1 MRQAWVVPL
10 AFEVVRPAVPR
21 PGRKRSFQVDCRT
34 SPIEGSPLGWWS
46 GRTGNPRRVGGGRV
60 AALVESTRVLGERG
74 FDNQLLVGVLTD
86 GREVLLR
93 QSSQPAPSP
102 AARATFLSIHDV
114 GAPHLYAANDTGA
127 VLVDFVPGETLA
139 AMARRGGLGDRE
151 WRMVGAAYRRIHAVQ
166 FPAPLRGHFGP
177 ERLEL
182 TLEDPVDLLHSK
194 VEAAEPAVH
203 AEWPVMVPL
212 LDELRRRIDAR
223 ADELRQEAPC
233 LAHTPTPTSTM

>member
-1 MRQAWVVPL
+1 
-10 AFEVVRPAVPR
+10 
-21 PGRKRSFQVDCRT
+21 
-34 SPIEGSPLGWWS
+34 
-46 GRTGNPRRVGGGRV
+46 
-60 AALVESTRVLGERG
+60 
-74 FDNQLLVGVLTD
+74 
-86 GREVLLR
+86 
-93 QSSQPAPSP
+93 
-102 AARATFLSIHDV
+102 
-114 GAPHLYAANDTGA
+114 
-127 VLVDFVPGETLA
+127 
-139 AMARRGGLGDRE
+139 MARRGGLGDRE

-233 LAHTPTPTSTM
+233 LAHTDANFHNVIVGTNQVTLIDWDNPAVRYPLEELEGLEEHAYLNGVPELPAAFFAGYGRDVSRPLLRIHRIVSCLGTLSSTEWSDMATDSRFPAELRSMLRGWDKQLRDWIYRLGDHLAET